1 MDSSSK
7 IHLYEW
13 SHKLLSC
20 NKNFYQVRNIRHN
33 VSFWQ
38 CMVSGVSGRNG
49 HPVQRLVA
57 LEHKKG
63 NVRVPIRPQRL
74 VGRIASAWEGN
85 SNHARKKFV
94 QLKEIK
100 LLFTYW
106 FKSNLG
112 EQFQQIHASHL
123 EVIFPFLFPSSRR
136 LESLEGLGPLYQ
148 NMWIWTTNKRAKMW

>member
-1 MDSSSK
+1 
-7 IHLYEW
+7 
-13 SHKLLSC
+13 
-20 NKNFYQVRNIRHN
+20 
-33 VSFWQ
+33 
-38 CMVSGVSGRNG
+38 MVSGVSGRNG

-74 VGRIASAWEGN
+74 VGRIVSAWEGK
-85 SNHARKKFV
+85 SNHARMKFV
-94 QLKEIK
+94 LVKEIK
-100 LLFTYW
+100 LLHTYW

-148 NMWIWTTNKRAKMW
+148 NMWIWTTNKRAKMWWPQARTWRKTVWGVWRTSASVQHQAMSK